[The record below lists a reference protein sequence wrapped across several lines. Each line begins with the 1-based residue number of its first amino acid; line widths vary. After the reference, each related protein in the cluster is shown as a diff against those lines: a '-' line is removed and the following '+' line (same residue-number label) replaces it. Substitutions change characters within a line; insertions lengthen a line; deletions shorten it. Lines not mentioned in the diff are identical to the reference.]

1 MIRTMN
7 RTRCTLRAA
16 GVSLAVLAFAGAA
29 PAWAQDEPAPAPDA
43 AAPQDAPA
51 DEASEDTTIVVTGS
65 RIRRPEFNFPNP
77 IQSFHAEEIENS
89 GETNITDFLTDT
101 PALSGSVNSEFNA
114 GSNAFFES
122 AGLNLLN
129 LRNLGFNRT
138 LTLVDGRRHV
148 AGLPGVASVDVNS
161 IPTDLIQ
168 QIDVLT
174 GGTSAIY
181 GADGVSGVVNFVM
194 KHDFEGISARGQ
206 IGISEYGDAGNRFGS
221 VTAGANFAGGRG
233 NVAVAYEYSE
243 SDRLSNFARS
253 FTGDPLGSY
262 GIVRNPADFP
272 DNPNVPDNIPTN
284 DLRYADS
291 SRNGAVIVD
300 IPSFTPEFQGN
311 GLPYDLGRP
320 LPGSGGFVQGGSSTP
335 AAGYQGDYLPQ
346 FTKHNVNFLGHF
358 EVSPALTIFAEA
370 KYVHTV
376 AYTQSQPTFDFF
388 TFLNAENPFI
398 TGAIRNAIIP
408 GSGAPF
414 GLPDGIL
421 VSRDNFD
428 LGVRADESRRE
439 TIRTV
444 VGLKGELTPH
454 LRYELSYVYGQSKAD
469 TTSIDDRLADRYFAA
484 LDAVPDPA
492 RPGQVTCR
500 INLPG
505 QTVID
510 PFNYGDVPVTFR
522 PGECVP
528 LNILGERVASQAA
541 IDFVT
546 VDSLTRSKITQDV
559 FAGFLTGDLG
569 GLFELP
575 GGPIGFAVGAEYRKE
590 TSSSIPSMEIQQGL
604 LNDSGQI
611 QPTVGDFD
619 VKEAYAELNVPFLA
633 EVPFAHILSV
643 GGAARISDYSTSGK
657 STTWKVDGLW
667 APVRDLTFRGTW
679 SQAVR
684 APNISEL
691 FAGRFAG
698 FAFISD
704 PCDPIN
710 VNNGSQFRAANC
722 TATLQA
728 LGLTPAQIAAF
739 NPEND
744 PQATASLPSVT
755 GGNPNLGEE
764 TARTWTVGAVL
775 RPRFIPGLTVA
786 VDWYDIKL
794 RDAINTATSQ
804 EVTELCV
811 DQPTLAN
818 VFCANVERDPA
829 TGFVA
834 EVFAGP
840 QNVANFDTAGLDV
853 TIDWR
858 FKPAANLGTFNL
870 HVVGGYLNKLNFISS
885 QGADIDDDVNEQFS
899 PRYQATGDLTWTY
912 DKISVNYGLAWF
924 GKTKRYTTEQ
934 LRGNPDISDP
944 RYFLYKA
951 RWEHDIQLR
960 FAPEE
965 GMSFYL
971 GVNNF
976 TDQKPDIAALSYPV
990 SAIGRYFYAGARIK
1004 LGPLF

>member
-1 MIRTMN
+1 MRYIKRSRTG
-7 RTRCTLRAA
+7 LRAA
-16 GVSLAVLAFAGAA
+16 GVSLAVLALASAA
-29 PAWAQDEPAPAPDA
+29 PAHAQDVPADTADETAAPDEGA
-43 AAPQDAPA
+43 
-51 DEASEDTTIVVTGS
+51 EENTIVVTGS
-65 RIRRPEFNFPNP
+65 RILRPEFSFPNP
-77 IQSFHAEEIENS
+77 VQTFRAEEIESS
-89 GETNITDFLTDT
+89 GETNLTDFLTDT

-114 GSNAFFES
+114 GSNGFFES

-148 AGLPGVASVDVNS
+148 AGLPGVSSVDVNS
-161 IPTDLIQ
+161 IPTDLVQ

-194 KHDFEGISARGQ
+194 KQDFEGIAARGQ

-221 VTAGANFAGGRG
+221 ITAGTNFAGGRG
-233 NVAVAYEYSE
+233 NVALSYEYSE
-243 SDRLSNFARS
+243 SDRLSNFNRP
-253 FTGDPLGSY
+253 FTGDPLFSY
-262 GIVRNPADFP
+262 GLVRNPADFP
-272 DNPNVPDNIPTN
+272 DDPNVPDNVLLN

-300 IPSFTPEFQGN
+300 IPSFTPEYQGN
-311 GLPYDLGRP
+311 GMPYDLGRP
-320 LPGSGGFVQGGSSTP
+320 LPGAGGIVQGGSSTP
-335 AAGYQGDYLPQ
+335 TAGYQGDYLPQ
-346 FTKHNVNFLGHF
+346 FTKHNANFLGHF

-370 KYVHTV
+370 KYVHTD

-388 TFLNAENPFI
+388 TFLSAENPFI

-428 LGVRADESRRE
+428 LGVRADESIRE

-444 VGLKGELTPH
+444 VGAKGEITPH

-469 TTSIDDRLADRYFAA
+469 TTSMDDRLADRYYAA

-505 QTVID
+505 QTIID
-510 PFNYGDVPVTFR
+510 PYNYGDVPVTFR

-546 VDSLTRSKITQDV
+546 VDSLTRSKITQEV
-559 FAGFLTGDLG
+559 FAGFVTGDFG
-569 GLFELP
+569 ALFELP
-575 GGPIGFAVGAEYRKE
+575 GGAIGFALGAEYRKE
-590 TSSSIPSMEIQQGL
+590 TSSSNPSQEIQQGL
-604 LNDSGQI
+604 LADSGQI
-611 QPTVGDFD
+611 APTSGKFD
-619 VKEAYAELNVPFLA
+619 VKEAYAELNVPLLKDTAFFH
-633 EVPFAHILSV
+633 VLSF
-643 GGAARISDYSTSGK
+643 GGAARISDYSTTGR
-657 STTWKVDGLW
+657 STTWKLDGLW
-667 APVRDLTFRGTW
+667 SPVRDITFRGTF

-704 PCDPIN
+704 PCDPVN
-710 VNNGSQFRAANC
+710 VNNGSQFRVANC
-722 TATLQA
+722 LATLQG

-755 GGNPNLGEE
+755 GGNPNLIEE
-764 TARTWTVGAVL
+764 RARTWTVGAVL
-775 RPRFIPGLTVA
+775 RPRFVPGLTVA
-786 VDWYDIKL
+786 VDWYNIKL

-811 DQPTLAN
+811 DQPTLNN
-818 VFCANVERDPA
+818 VFCANVDRDPA

-853 TIDWR
+853 TLDYHR
-858 FKPAANLGTFNL
+858 NLGGLGKVNV
-870 HVVGGYLNKLNFISS
+870 HVVGGYLDKLTFISS
-885 QGADIDDDVNEQFS
+885 QGADLDDDVNEQFS
-899 PRYQATGDLTWTY
+899 PRYQAVGDVTWTY
-912 DKISVNYGLAWF
+912 DRFSINYGLAWF
-924 GKTKRYTTEQ
+924 DKTKRYTTEQ

-951 RWEHDIQLR
+951 RWEHDIQLK
-960 FAPEE
+960 FAPDER
-965 GMSFYL
+965 MSFYV

-976 TDQKPDIAALSYPV
+976 TDQKPDVAALSYPV
-990 SAIGRYFYAGARIK
+990 SAIGRYYYAGARIK
-1004 LGPLF
+1004 LGPLFK